1 MSQAY
6 INQKLDS
13 YEQKID
19 YLNMNPYENNQ
30 KTLNQLNNEL
40 KMLIS
45 VQSSMSQREL
55 QRFKNITK
63 QLNEDINVLSTN
75 YNVDVDLLK
84 EYLKKKSQK
93 SIDLNFK

>member
-30 KTLNQLNNEL
+30 K
-40 KMLIS
+40 
-45 VQSSMSQREL
+45 
-55 QRFKNITK
+55 
-63 QLNEDINVLSTN
+63 IN
-75 YNVDVDLLK
+75 
-84 EYLKKKSQK
+84 
-93 SIDLNFK
+93 